1 VKKEY
6 LKPVMVFILVL
17 VTTFSVFI
25 IINNN
30 FDSITSGKVFSP
42 SYENKIYSLV
52 GYRKDQNTEKYYFDI
67 VVEDVDQS
75 LALIYG
81 FIPDIV
87 TVNGHVIVDPENFN
101 PSRFSVAVIDSRWF
115 DRQTNSV
122 TLEFSSPNNP
132 HNQTAYIS
140 TLNGASNAV
149 TAYYTVYAFNI
160 GITFL
165 MSLYGISLYCNKRSE
180 KYLLWFSIYTGALTI
195 WSLSSF
201 ILDSNWSIIKILV
214 SHSYGWCI
222 LLDIV
227 ICFKI
232 FKTKLPGRFDKLL
245 SLEGIVIILIFWA
258 VLERLF
264 PVASKDYAYL
274 FFISAGALIYACSK
288 HKKGAY
294 LLLVGET
301 ISLGMRLVVL
311 LSPLNTVPVSYLVRF
326 MRYSKLFN
334 IPFAICCLLLINRL
348 FAEKFS
354 ESEALTEK
362 LEQSNQLLEIK
373 VQERTKELK
382 DQQKLR
388 NTFMTNVF
396 HDLRTPLFV
405 LKGCIEKVNESPGK
419 INQELPVINERMEFI
434 QHLVE
439 DLFLMA
445 KLEDKK
451 VILETERI
459 PLCKLLDKVIKA
471 CLVVS
476 EKKGVSLEYDRY
488 CECTAWGDE
497 CRLEQALQNLIV
509 NAIYYTKSG
518 GKVFVELKSVDNMA
532 YITITDTGVGIYPE
546 DLDKIFN
553 RYYRVSGTEKHN
565 STGLGLSIAQ
575 EIIKQH
581 NGSISV
587 NSNPGKGTVFT
598 VQLPVIMI

>member
-1 VKKEY
+1 
-6 LKPVMVFILVL
+6 
-17 VTTFSVFI
+17 
-25 IINNN
+25 
-30 FDSITSGKVFSP
+30 
-42 SYENKIYSLV
+42 
-52 GYRKDQNTEKYYFDI
+52 
-67 VVEDVDQS
+67 
-75 LALIYG
+75 
-81 FIPDIV
+81 
-87 TVNGHVIVDPENFN
+87 
-101 PSRFSVAVIDSRWF
+101 
-115 DRQTNSV
+115 
-122 TLEFSSPNNP
+122 
-132 HNQTAYIS
+132 
-140 TLNGASNAV
+140 
-149 TAYYTVYAFNI
+149 
-160 GITFL
+160 
-165 MSLYGISLYCNKRSE
+165 
-180 KYLLWFSIYTGALTI
+180 
-195 WSLSSF
+195 
-201 ILDSNWSIIKILV
+201 
-214 SHSYGWCI
+214 
-222 LLDIV
+222 
-227 ICFKI
+227 
-232 FKTKLPGRFDKLL
+232 
-245 SLEGIVIILIFWA
+245 
-258 VLERLF
+258 
-264 PVASKDYAYL
+264 
-274 FFISAGALIYACSK
+274 
-288 HKKGAY
+288 
-294 LLLVGET
+294 
-301 ISLGMRLVVL
+301 
-311 LSPLNTVPVSYLVRF
+311 
-326 MRYSKLFN
+326 
-334 IPFAICCLLLINRL
+334 
-348 FAEKFS
+348 
-354 ESEALTEK
+354 LTEK

>member
-1 VKKEY
+1 MKKEY

-222 LLDIV
+222 LLD
-227 ICFKI
+227 I